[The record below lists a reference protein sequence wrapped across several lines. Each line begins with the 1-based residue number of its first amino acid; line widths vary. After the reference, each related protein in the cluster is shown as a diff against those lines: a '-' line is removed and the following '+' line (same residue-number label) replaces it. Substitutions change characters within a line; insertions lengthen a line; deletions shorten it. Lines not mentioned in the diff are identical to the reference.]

1 LGVLGVRIYALSGKF
16 GGLVVTNTWQA
27 RLSELLEENNA
38 VHNTNNNL
46 HARGEDEGNG
56 PEQNEKTPKNG
67 TPKTPKTPSEASER
81 GLVAT
86 WAATFGFVSI
96 HDPLTYEWHDIQTKQ
111 APRWALAE
119 ASARKTL
126 YKSGDHKAYSYNA
139 RKMEEIWGTEHP
151 SPEESIE
158 HPSPEEGIVEEYGIE
173 AEDQYE

>member
-1 LGVLGVRIYALSGKF
+1 MKNTIHNTSGGEHSREEKPSESAQPR
-16 GGLVVTNTWQA
+16 TYKTYKT
-27 RLSELLEENNA
+27 SELPPDFLA
-38 VHNTNNNL
+38 GRQKRTI
-46 HARGEDEGNG
+46 
-56 PEQNEKTPKNG
+56 KTY
-67 TPKTPKTPSEASER
+67 KTDEASER

-86 WAATFGFVSI
+86 WSATFGYVAI
-96 HDPLTYEWHDIQTKQ
+96 HDPLTDEWHDIQTKQ
-111 APRWALAE
+111 APGWALAE